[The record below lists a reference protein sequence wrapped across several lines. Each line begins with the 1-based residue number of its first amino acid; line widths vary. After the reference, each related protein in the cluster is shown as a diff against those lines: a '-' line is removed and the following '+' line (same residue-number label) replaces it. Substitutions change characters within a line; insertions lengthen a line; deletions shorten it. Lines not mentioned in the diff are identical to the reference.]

1 MGDTTQR
8 PVNPSQSNPAST
20 APASQRMGHSEAKQ
34 GNRNHMPRPP
44 SSSLMEQ
51 KEKTKREEWRA
62 RAVSFLVFIG
72 AAPNTVHS
80 AHAHA
85 RPSSQQHQWQ
95 QRATLPVRQEETNQR
110 RTTMTGGAAHRMG
123 KADDDDDTE

>member
-1 MGDTTQR
+1 M
-8 PVNPSQSNPAST
+8 SW
-20 APASQRMGHSEAKQ
+20 
-34 GNRNHMPRPP
+34 PP

-51 KEKTKREEWRA
+51 KEEMKREEWWA
-62 RAVSFLVFIG
+62 RAVSFLVFIR

-85 RPSSQQHQWQ
+85 RPSSQQPPAAASQPAL
-95 QRATLPVRQEETNQR
+95 RAS
-110 RTTMTGGAAHRMG
+110 AHRMG